1 LNIFALNSCASIPIN
16 VQINTTHT
24 NINMKKRYIIY
35 AVLALGF
42 AYLVYYRINANK
54 KLGGKGAASTTRGK
68 GAAGGKGGN
77 APLAVDGIVVKP
89 TSFDTDLEV
98 TGAIEANESV
108 TLKSEVSGLVTGIYF
123 TEGTNVTKGSVL
135 VKVNAQDIQAQLQ
148 EALTK
153 QKLSSTNENRAK
165 QLLEKGAISQE
176 EYDTSLADLRS
187 LQAQSQLIRA
197 QLAKT
202 TIRAPFSGRIG
213 LRSISVG
220 TYLTPATVIA
230 NLVSTNPVK
239 VTFAVPEKYAGQIK
253 MGSAISFTTDGSS
266 KQNTGKVYA
275 IEPGINAAT
284 RTLQI
289 RALAPNADN
298 TLLPGSFAKIKLALN
313 TLQNA
318 ILIPNSAIIPVL
330 NGKIVYVQKNG
341 KAQEVKVEAG
351 TRTDEN
357 IVITSGLKAG
367 DTVLTTGAMAL
378 KKDAPVKVQ
387 LVKH

>member
-1 LNIFALNSCASIPIN
+1 
-16 VQINTTHT
+16 
-24 NINMKKRYIIY
+24 MKKRYIIY
-35 AVLALGF
+35 AVLAIGLV
-42 AYLVYYRINANK
+42 YLVYYRISANK
-54 KLGGKGAASTTRGK
+54 KLEGKGS
-68 GAAGGKGGN
+68 AGSAQTKGGPGSKGGGAG
-77 APLAVDGIVVKP
+77 APMVVEGIVVKP
-89 TSFDTDLEV
+89 ASFDNDLEV
-98 TGAIEANESV
+98 TGAIDANEAV
-108 TLKSEVSGLVTGIYF
+108 VLKSEVSGLVTGIYF
-123 TEGTNVTKGSVL
+123 TEGTNVSKGMVL
-135 VKVNAQDIQAQLQ
+135 VKVNDRDIQAQLQ

-153 QKLSSTNENRAK
+153 QKLSGTTENRSK

-176 EYDTSLADLRS
+176 EYDISLADLTS
-187 LQAQSQLIRA
+187 LKAQTQLIRA

-213 LRSISVG
+213 LRSISAG

-230 NLVSTNPVK
+230 NLVNTNPVK
-239 VTFAVPEKYAGQIK
+239 VTFSVPEKYAGQIK
-253 MGSAISFTTDGSS
+253 MGSAITFTTDGSS

-284 RTLQI
+284 RMLQI

-298 TLLPGSFAKIKLALN
+298 ALLPGSFAKIKLALT

-318 ILIPNSAIIPVL
+318 ILIPNQAIIPVL
-330 NGKIVYVQKNG
+330 KGKIVYVQKNG

-378 KKDAPVKVQ
+378 KKDAPVKVN
-387 LVKH
+387 LVKE

>member
-1 LNIFALNSCASIPIN
+1 
-16 VQINTTHT
+16 
-24 NINMKKRYIIY
+24 MKKRYIIY
-35 AVLALGF
+35 AVLAIGL
-42 AYLVYYRINANK
+42 AYLVYYRINANA
-54 KLGGKGAASTTRGK
+54 KLEGKGGSAGAQGK
-68 GAAGGKGGN
+68 AGPGGKGGAAG
-77 APLAVDGIVVKP
+77 APMVVEGIVVKP
-89 TSFDTDLEV
+89 TSFDADLEV
-98 TGAIEANESV
+98 TGAIDANESV
-108 TLKSEVSGLVTGIYF
+108 VLKSEVSGLVTGIYF
-123 TEGTNVTKGSVL
+123 KEGTTVSKGAVL
-135 VKVNAQDIQAQLQ
+135 VKINDRDIQAQLQ
-148 EALTK
+148 EALTR
-153 QKLSSTNENRAK
+153 QKLSGTNENRAK

-176 EYDTSLADLRS
+176 EYDTSLADSRS
-187 LQAQSQLIRA
+187 LQAQSQLVRA

-213 LRSISVG
+213 LRNISAG

-239 VTFAVPEKYAGQIK
+239 VTFSVPEKYAGQIK
-253 MGSAISFTTDGSS
+253 MGSSITFTTDGSN

-298 TLLPGSFAKIKLALN
+298 ALLPGSFAKIKLALN

-318 ILIPNSAIIPVL
+318 ILIPNQAIIPVL
-330 NGKIVYVQKNG
+330 KGKMVYVKRDG
-341 KAQEVKVEAG
+341 KAQEVRVEAG

-367 DTVLTTGAMAL
+367 DTVLTTGSMAL
-378 KKDAPVKVQ
+378 KKDAPVKVN
-387 LVKH
+387 LVKE

>member
-1 LNIFALNSCASIPIN
+1 
-16 VQINTTHT
+16 
-24 NINMKKRYIIY
+24 MKKRYIIY
-35 AVLALGF
+35 AVLAIGLT
-42 AYLVYYRINANK
+42 YLVYYRISENK
-54 KLGGKGAASTTRGK
+54 KLDGKGAGQAKGGAGAK
-68 GAAGGKGGN
+68 GGAA
-77 APLAVDGIVVKP
+77 PMVVEGIVVKN
-89 TSFDTDLEV
+89 TSFDNDLEV

-108 TLKSEVSGLVTGIYF
+108 VLKSEVSGLVTGIYF
-123 TEGTNVTKGSVL
+123 NEGTNVSKGAVL
-135 VKVNAQDIQAQLQ
+135 VKINDRDIQAQLQ

-153 QKLSSTNENRAK
+153 QKLSGTNENRAK

-187 LQAQSQLIRA
+187 FQAQSQLIRA

-202 TIRAPFSGRIG
+202 AIRAPFSGRIG
-213 LRSISVG
+213 LRSISSG

-239 VTFAVPEKYAGQIK
+239 ITFSIPEKYAGQIK
-253 MGSAISFTTDGSS
+253 LGAAITFTTDGST
-266 KQNTGKVYA
+266 KQNSGKIYA

-298 TLLPGSFAKIKLALN
+298 TLLPGAFAKIKMALN
-313 TLQNA
+313 TLPDA
-318 ILIPNSAIIPVL
+318 ILIPNQAIIPVL
-330 NGKIVYVQKNG
+330 KGKIVYVQKNG

-367 DTVLTTGAMAL
+367 DTVLTTGSMAL
-378 KKDAPVKVQ
+378 KKDASVKVN
-387 LVKH
+387 LVKE